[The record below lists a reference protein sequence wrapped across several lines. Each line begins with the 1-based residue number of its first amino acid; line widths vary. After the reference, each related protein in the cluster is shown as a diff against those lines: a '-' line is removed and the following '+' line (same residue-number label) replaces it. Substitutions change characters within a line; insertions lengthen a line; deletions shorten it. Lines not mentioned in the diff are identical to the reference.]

1 MDHAQ
6 KRALQST
13 NGISGLGP
21 RRLHLPPYTP
31 ALFLARRAATFVAY
45 PAQMRLTF
53 SNCLEA
59 RSHREDDE
67 TDRKIHENQLKVIYE
82 QEDS

>member
-6 KRALQST
+6 KPALQST

-45 PAQMRLTF
+45 PAQNEMTDMFTQAQCIASDDPRLKG
-53 SNCLEA
+53 
-59 RSHREDDE
+59 R
-67 TDRKIHENQLKVIYE
+67 
-82 QEDS
+82 